1 MATAALVRPFYL
13 VHKEDRL
20 LGLFVRARARL
31 GAAAAAGRSGR
42 VLHVVLRVLLV
53 GNGDHHG
60 VTVAGG
66 GLVSPRM
73 QASFV
78 NKIYTAEME
87 CRGLGVAR
95 GVRLRDRRGPRLKR
109 TWRLRAFCPA
119 SPSLCRDDDDEE
131 QPTLRGLFA
140 LSDVGEGERER
151 NSRTLGR
158 QASKEGAAVWERVKA
173 ASPSLVVQG
182 ASVPRVQDGVSA
194 SRFPRRNLSRSLEYY
209 ECACV

>member
-13 VHKEDRL
+13 VQKEDRL

-31 GAAAAAGRSGR
+31 GAAAGRSGR

-119 SPSLCRDDDDEE
+119 SPSLSRDDDDDE

-140 LSDVGEGERER
+140 LSDVERAGERE
-151 NSRTLGR
+151 T
-158 QASKEGAAVWERVKA
+158 
-173 ASPSLVVQG
+173 VVH
-182 ASVPRVQDGVSA
+182 
-194 SRFPRRNLSRSLEYY
+194 
-209 ECACV
+209 